1 MCTFIFP
8 GSIRQ
13 AESRLAD
20 KQAKLDSVVSDRD
33 EIQRELD
40 AMCDEAQQRVTP
52 RPIDPAFYGEEER
65 QEHVDRIS
73 SLEKLSRQLELDNRE
88 MARKVNRNVKLSY

>member
-1 MCTFIFP
+1 ML
-8 GSIRQ
+8 RQ

-20 KQAKLDSVVSDRD
+20 KQARLDSVVSDRD

-40 AMCDEAQQRVTP
+40 TLCDEQQLEVSP
-52 RPIDPAFYGEEER
+52 RAVNPALYGGKER
-65 QEHVDRIS
+65 QEHVDRIT

-88 MARKVNRNVKLSY
+88 MARKVRFFSLE